1 MNAPPPARRTSRALV
16 AAALLVVAAGIVM
29 WFVTRPPRP
38 AAVTPA
44 NGISSLAGA
53 GLLEGPDARFTW
65 SRDPRAD
72 IYRLEVYDLGSRLL
86 AAAMLR
92 DTSVLASAVLP
103 DTAKAGIWKVVPVS
117 VGGTEL
123 PPTPNERFVRR

>member
-1 MNAPPPARRTSRALV
+1 MATPPPARRTSRALV
-16 AAALLVVAAGIVM
+16 TAVVLVIAAAIVM
-29 WFVTRPPRP
+29 WFVTRPPKP
-38 AAVTPA
+38 AAVAPP
-44 NGISSLAGA
+44 NNLLAGA
-53 GLLEGPDARFTW
+53 GLLDGPDARFTW

-72 IYRLEVYDLGSRLL
+72 IYRLETYDLNSHLL

-103 DTAKAGIWKVVPVS
+103 ESAKAGIWRVVPVS

-123 PPTPNERFVRR
+123 PPTPNERFVRK